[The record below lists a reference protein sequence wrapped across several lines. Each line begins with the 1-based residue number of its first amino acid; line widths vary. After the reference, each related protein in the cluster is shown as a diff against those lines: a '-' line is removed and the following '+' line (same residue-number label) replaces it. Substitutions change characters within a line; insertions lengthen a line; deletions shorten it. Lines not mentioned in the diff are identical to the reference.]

1 MNHFRSALTG
11 ASMLALAACGNG
23 TPPVI
28 PVIPV
33 TPAQVAADLSGLVT
47 ALTTVIP
54 QLEKAAPNALTP
66 SQQTALANDLANAQ
80 KAIAGFAAGIPASV
94 GASKAQIID
103 SYLNDIVSTAAAVA
117 PPPYNT
123 ALIAAEVIL
132 PEVEAFVNQYLPASL
147 TQTVAAMRAPKV
159 GAAMAM
165 SPDQARGVLGI
176 PVVHTP

>member
-11 ASMLALAACGNG
+11 ASLLALAGCG
-23 TPPVI
+23 TSTTTA
-28 PVIPV
+28 V

-66 SQQTALANDLANAQ
+66 SQQTALANDLTNAQ
-80 KAIAGFAAGIPASV
+80 KAIAGFAAGMPASV
-94 GASKAQIID
+94 GASKAQVID
-103 SYLNDIVSTAAAVA
+103 SYLNDIVSTAAAIA

-132 PEVEAFVNQYLPASL
+132 PE
-147 TQTVAAMRAPKV
+147 
-159 GAAMAM
+159 
-165 SPDQARGVLGI
+165 
-176 PVVHTP
+176 